1 MWHFTYFATN
11 FIQFKIY
18 TLLDLQY
25 TSVIN
30 AWANSMEKQ
39 AGERA
44 NRLLEEQWGLYET
57 TGNERTKP
65 DYITY
70 TSVMKAWVNSG
81 HANSSDRVNDLL
93 TDMLSRWEGG
103 DVRLRPSRQT
113 YDILRRAFAS
123 DDEETLS
130 NRMGQI
136 QERITALRQVE
147 Q

>member
-1 MWHFTYFATN
+1 MLCFECDIVLTYSATN

-18 TLLDLQY
+18 SLLGLQY

-30 AWANSMEKQ
+30 AWANSMEKE

-44 NRLLEEQWGLYET
+44 NRLLEEQWDLYET

-81 HANSSDRVNDLL
+81 HANSSD
-93 TDMLSRWEGG
+93 
-103 DVRLRPSRQT
+103 SRQT